1 MRATRYSF
9 ALPRPKIAGA
19 PATSLNISR
28 FGNGRSLPAAPAS
41 DAIPPPMCTSCDLV
55 ARAGRS
61 RECVPRSTRKRH
73 NGLAPRASAAA
84 TTSSATET
92 SEADGFGSDCR

>member
-41 DAIPPPMCTSCDLV
+41 DAIPPPMCTTVTWSP
-55 ARAGRS
+55 ARDA
-61 RECVPRSTRKRH
+61 V
-73 NGLAPRASAAA
+73 ASAYPAPPENA
-84 TTSSATET
+84 TTA
-92 SEADGFGSDCR
+92 